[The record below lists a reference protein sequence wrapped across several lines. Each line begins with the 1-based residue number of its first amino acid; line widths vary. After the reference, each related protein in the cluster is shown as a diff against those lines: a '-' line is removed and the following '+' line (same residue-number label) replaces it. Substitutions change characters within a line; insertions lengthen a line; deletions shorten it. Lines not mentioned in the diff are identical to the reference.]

1 MSQILSRVCM
11 DNIVDMANA
20 LQSSIYTSIQYY
32 IIPTN
37 KIWPLPLLLPL
48 SQAPQDR
55 VVQHRDPEHHR
66 RGDKRGVRD
75 KTNWQKFQAKELK

>member
-1 MSQILSRVCM
+1 M

-37 KIWPLPLLLPL
+37 KIWPHPYCSPLARRLRTGSSSTGILEIFMNFLFMYLL
-48 SQAPQDR
+48 
-55 VVQHRDPEHHR
+55 
-66 RGDKRGVRD
+66 
-75 KTNWQKFQAKELK
+75 